1 MTTVLFTAF
10 EPSGDRHAAP
20 VVAELRRRH
29 PEWRLL
35 AAAGPF
41 TQQAGAELVAE
52 TASAGVMGLE
62 AARRMRELP
71 ALVEELQKHWPDQGP
86 VVHIPV
92 DSPAA
97 QFRITPAFR
106 ARGAKTVHWVAP
118 KIWARRWDGRLAKL
132 RRQTDGLA
140 CLFPFEADWFS
151 SRGLP
156 ATFVGHPS
164 FSRAIEATP
173 TPGLPETEHRVAILP
188 GSRSQEIRD
197 NLPLML
203 EVMDRLRSEMDV
215 SGVIVAADPRAAQQI
230 ESLNQSQYPVRTG
243 DIDGVLAWSSFA
255 FAVSGTVTLDVAR
268 HRRPGLGIYA
278 CGWAF
283 RMIAKI
289 LIQGMVLPPNLVLG
303 REAMPELA
311 PIPMDSG
318 LVLDAVRALL
328 NDDQALRAQVEAWN
342 ELHTMYEGHDP
353 GAGVADVVDGVLA

>member
-1 MTTVLFTAF
+1 
-10 EPSGDRHAAP
+10 
-20 VVAELRRRH
+20 
-29 PEWRLL
+29 
-35 AAAGPF
+35 
-41 TQQAGAELVAE
+41 
-52 TASAGVMGLE
+52 
-62 AARRMRELP
+62 MRELP

-118 KIWARRWDGRLAKL
+118 KIWARRWDARLAKL

-230 ESLNQSQYPVRTG
+230 ESLNQSQYPVRIG

-311 PIPMDSG
+311 PISMDSG

>member
-1 MTTVLFTAF
+1 
-10 EPSGDRHAAP
+10 
-20 VVAELRRRH
+20 
-29 PEWRLL
+29 
-35 AAAGPF
+35 
-41 TQQAGAELVAE
+41 
-52 TASAGVMGLE
+52 
-62 AARRMRELP
+62 MRELP
-71 ALVEELQKHWPDQGP
+71 ALVEELQKHLPDQGP

-164 FSRAIEATP
+164 FSRAIEARP

-203 EVMDRLRSEMDV
+203 EVMDQLRSEMDV
-215 SGVIVAADPRAAQQI
+215 SGVIVAADPRAAKQI

>member
-1 MTTVLFTAF
+1 
-10 EPSGDRHAAP
+10 
-20 VVAELRRRH
+20 
-29 PEWRLL
+29 
-35 AAAGPF
+35 
-41 TQQAGAELVAE
+41 
-52 TASAGVMGLE
+52 
-62 AARRMRELP
+62 MRELP
-71 ALVEELQKHWPDQGP
+71 ALVEELQKHLPDQGP

-164 FSRAIEATP
+164 FSRAIEARP

-203 EVMDRLRSEMDV
+203 EVMDQLRSEMDV

-289 LIQGMVLPPNLVLG
+289 LIRGMVLPPNLVLG

>member
-1 MTTVLFTAF
+1 
-10 EPSGDRHAAP
+10 
-20 VVAELRRRH
+20 
-29 PEWRLL
+29 
-35 AAAGPF
+35 
-41 TQQAGAELVAE
+41 
-52 TASAGVMGLE
+52 
-62 AARRMRELP
+62 MRELP

-106 ARGAKTVHWVAP
+106 ALGAKTVHWVAP

-164 FSRAIEATP
+164 VGRTIEAAP
-173 TPGLPETEHRVAILP
+173 TSGLPETEHRVAILP

-215 SGVIVAADPRAAQQI
+215 SGVIVAADPRAAKQI

-283 RMIAKI
+283 RMIAKM
-289 LIQGMVLPPNLVLG
+289 LIRGMVLPPNLVLG

-328 NDDQALRAQVEAWN
+328 NDDQALRAQVEAWD
-342 ELHTMYEGHDP
+342 ELHTIYEGHDP
-353 GAGVADVVDGVLA
+353 GAGVADLVEGVLA

>member
-1 MTTVLFTAF
+1 
-10 EPSGDRHAAP
+10 
-20 VVAELRRRH
+20 
-29 PEWRLL
+29 
-35 AAAGPF
+35 
-41 TQQAGAELVAE
+41 
-52 TASAGVMGLE
+52 
-62 AARRMRELP
+62 MRELP
-71 ALVEELQKHWPDQGP
+71 ALIEQLQKHWPDQGP

-106 ARGAKTVHWVAP
+106 ARGGKTVHWVAP
-118 KIWARRWDGRLAKL
+118 KIWARRWDGRLPKL
-132 RRQTDGLA
+132 RRQTDALA
-140 CLFPFEADWFS
+140 CLFPFEAEWFAR
-151 SRGLP
+151 RGLP

-164 FSRAIEATP
+164 FSRTIEAAP
-173 TPGLPETEHRVAILP
+173 TPGLPETTHRVAILP
-188 GSRSQEIRD
+188 GSRSQEVRD

-203 EVMDRLRSEMDV
+203 EVMDRLRSEMDL

-230 ESLNQSQYPVRTG
+230 ESLNENRYPVCTG

-278 CGWAF
+278 CGLAF
-283 RMIAKI
+283 RMIAKM
-289 LIQGMVLPPNLVLG
+289 LIRGMVLPPNLVLG

-318 LVLDAVRALL
+318 LVLYAVRTLL
-328 NDDQALRAQVEAWN
+328 NDDQALRAQVEAWD

-353 GAGVADVVDGVLA
+353 GAGVADLVEGVLA

>member
-1 MTTVLFTAF
+1 M
-10 EPSGDRHAAP
+10 
-20 VVAELRRRH
+20 VAELRRRH

-41 TQQAGAELVAE
+41 TQEAGAELVAK

-62 AARRMRELP
+62 AARRLQELP
-71 ALVEELQKHWPDQGP
+71 ALVEQLQQHLPDQGP

-106 ARGAKTVHWVAP
+106 DRGAKTVHWVAP

-132 RRQTDGLA
+132 RRQTDALA
-140 CLFPFEADWFS
+140 CLFPFEAEWFV

-164 FSRAIEATP
+164 FSRAIEAAP

-188 GSRSQEIRD
+188 GSRAQEIRD

-230 ESLNQSQYPVRTG
+230 ESLNQSRYPVRTG

-255 FAVSGTVTLDVAR
+255 LAVSGTVTLDVAR

-278 CGWAF
+278 CGLAF

-289 LIQGMVLPPNLVLG
+289 LIRGMVLPPNLVLG

-311 PIPMDSG
+311 PISMDPG
-318 LVLDAVRALL
+318 LVLDAVRTLL
-328 NDDQALRAQVEAWN
+328 NDDQALRAQVQAWD

-353 GAGVADVVDGVLA
+353 GVGVADLVDGVLA

>member
-1 MTTVLFTAF
+1 M
-10 EPSGDRHAAP
+10 
-20 VVAELRRRH
+20 
-29 PEWRLL
+29 
-35 AAAGPF
+35 
-41 TQQAGAELVAE
+41 
-52 TASAGVMGLE
+52 
-62 AARRMRELP
+62 
-71 ALVEELQKHWPDQGP
+71 
-86 VVHIPV
+86 
-92 DSPAA
+92 
-97 QFRITPAFR
+97 
-106 ARGAKTVHWVAP
+106 AP

-164 FSRAIEATP
+164 FSRAIEARP

-203 EVMDRLRSEMDV
+203 EVMDRLCSEMDV

-230 ESLNQSQYPVRTG
+230 ESLNQSRYPVRTG

-311 PIPMDSG
+311 PIPMASG
-318 LVLDAVRALL
+318 LVLDAVRGLL

>member
-1 MTTVLFTAF
+1 
-10 EPSGDRHAAP
+10 
-20 VVAELRRRH
+20 
-29 PEWRLL
+29 
-35 AAAGPF
+35 
-41 TQQAGAELVAE
+41 
-52 TASAGVMGLE
+52 
-62 AARRMRELP
+62 MRELP

-203 EVMDRLRSEMDV
+203 EVMDQLRSEMDV

-318 LVLDAVRALL
+318 LVLDAVRGLL

>member
-1 MTTVLFTAF
+1 MTTVLITAF

-41 TQQAGAELVAE
+41 TQHAGAELVAE

-62 AARRMRELP
+62 AARRLQELP
-71 ALVEELQKHWPDQGP
+71 ALVEQLQKHLPNDDP

-97 QFRITPAFR
+97 QFRITPTFR

-132 RRQTDGLA
+132 RRQTDALA
-140 CLFPFEADWFS
+140 CLFPFEAEWFAR
-151 SRGLP
+151 RGLP

-164 FSRAIEATP
+164 FSRAIEAAP
-173 TPGLPETEHRVAILP
+173 TPGLPETKHRIAILP
-188 GSRSQEIRD
+188 GSRAQEIRD

-203 EVMDRLRSEMDV
+203 KVMDRLGSEMDV

-230 ESLNQSQYPVRTG
+230 EALNQSKYPVRTG

-278 CGWAF
+278 CGVMF
-283 RMIAKI
+283 RTIAKI
-289 LIQGMVLPPNLVLG
+289 LIRGMVLPPNLVLG

-311 PIPMDSG
+311 PIPMDSE
-318 LVLDAVRALL
+318 LVLGMVRALL
-328 NDDQALRAQVEAWN
+328 NDNQALRQQVQAWD
-342 ELHTMYEGHDP
+342 ELHKMYKGHDP
-353 GAGVADVVDGVLA
+353 GAGVADLVDGVLS

>member
-1 MTTVLFTAF
+1 M
-10 EPSGDRHAAP
+10 
-20 VVAELRRRH
+20 VAELRRRH

-71 ALVEELQKHWPDQGP
+71 ALVEELQKHLPDQGP

-97 QFRITPAFR
+97 QFESPRLSA
-106 ARGAKTVHWVAP
+106 ARGPRLVHWVAP

-203 EVMDRLRSEMDV
+203 EVMDQLCSEMAV

-230 ESLNQSQYPVRTG
+230 ESLNQSRYPVRTG

-318 LVLDAVRALL
+318 LVLDAVRGLL

>member
-1 MTTVLFTAF
+1 M
-10 EPSGDRHAAP
+10 
-20 VVAELRRRH
+20 VAELRRRH

-71 ALVEELQKHWPDQGP
+71 ALVEQLQKHWPDQGP

-97 QFRITPAFR
+97 QFQITPAFR
-106 ARGAKTVHWVAP
+106 SRGAKTVHWVAP
-118 KIWARRWDGRLAKL
+118 KIWARRWDGRLPKL

-203 EVMDRLRSEMDV
+203 DVMDRLRSEMEV
-215 SGVIVAADPRAAQQI
+215 SGVIVAADPRAAKQI
-230 ESLNQSQYPVRTG
+230 DSLNQSRYPVRTG

-283 RMIAKI
+283 RMIAKM
-289 LIQGMVLPPNLVLG
+289 LIRGMVLPPNLVLG

-311 PIPMDSG
+311 PIPIDPRF
-318 LVLDAVRALL
+318 VLEAVRTLL
-328 NDDQALRAQVEAWN
+328 NDDQALRAQVEAWD
-342 ELHTMYEGHDP
+342 ELHKMYEGHDP
-353 GAGVADVVDGVLA
+353 GAGVADLVEGVLE

>member
-1 MTTVLFTAF
+1 M
-10 EPSGDRHAAP
+10 
-20 VVAELRRRH
+20 
-29 PEWRLL
+29 
-35 AAAGPF
+35 
-41 TQQAGAELVAE
+41 
-52 TASAGVMGLE
+52 
-62 AARRMRELP
+62 
-71 ALVEELQKHWPDQGP
+71 
-86 VVHIPV
+86 
-92 DSPAA
+92 
-97 QFRITPAFR
+97 
-106 ARGAKTVHWVAP
+106 AP

>member
-1 MTTVLFTAF
+1 
-10 EPSGDRHAAP
+10 
-20 VVAELRRRH
+20 
-29 PEWRLL
+29 
-35 AAAGPF
+35 
-41 TQQAGAELVAE
+41 
-52 TASAGVMGLE
+52 
-62 AARRMRELP
+62 MRELP
-71 ALVEELQKHWPDQGP
+71 ALVEELQKHLPDQGP

>member
-1 MTTVLFTAF
+1 
-10 EPSGDRHAAP
+10 
-20 VVAELRRRH
+20 
-29 PEWRLL
+29 
-35 AAAGPF
+35 
-41 TQQAGAELVAE
+41 
-52 TASAGVMGLE
+52 
-62 AARRMRELP
+62 MRELP

-173 TPGLPETEHRVAILP
+173 TPGLPETKHRVAILP

-215 SGVIVAADPRAAQQI
+215 SGVIVAADPRAAKQI
-230 ESLNQSQYPVRTG
+230 KSLNQSEYPVRTG

-311 PIPMDSG
+311 PISMDSG

>member
-1 MTTVLFTAF
+1 
-10 EPSGDRHAAP
+10 
-20 VVAELRRRH
+20 
-29 PEWRLL
+29 
-35 AAAGPF
+35 
-41 TQQAGAELVAE
+41 
-52 TASAGVMGLE
+52 
-62 AARRMRELP
+62 MRELP
-71 ALVEELQKHWPDQGP
+71 ALVEQLQKLWPDQGP

-97 QFRITPAFR
+97 QFQITPAFR
-106 ARGAKTVHWVAP
+106 SRGAKTVHWVAP

-203 EVMDRLRSEMDV
+203 DVMDRLRSEMEV
-215 SGVIVAADPRAAQQI
+215 SGVIVAADPRAAKQI
-230 ESLNQSQYPVRTG
+230 DSLNQSRYPVRTG

-283 RMIAKI
+283 RMIAKM
-289 LIQGMVLPPNLVLG
+289 LIRGMVLPPNLVLG

-311 PIPMDSG
+311 PIPMDSRF
-318 LVLDAVRALL
+318 VLEAVRTLL
-328 NDDQALRAQVEAWN
+328 NDDQALRAQVEAWD

-353 GAGVADVVDGVLA
+353 GAGVVDLVEGVLE

>member
-1 MTTVLFTAF
+1 
-10 EPSGDRHAAP
+10 
-20 VVAELRRRH
+20 
-29 PEWRLL
+29 
-35 AAAGPF
+35 
-41 TQQAGAELVAE
+41 
-52 TASAGVMGLE
+52 
-62 AARRMRELP
+62 MRELP

-203 EVMDRLRSEMDV
+203 EVMDQLRSEMDV

-230 ESLNQSQYPVRTG
+230 ESLNQSQYPIRTG

-289 LIQGMVLPPNLVLG
+289 LIQGRVLPPNLVLG

>member
-1 MTTVLFTAF
+1 
-10 EPSGDRHAAP
+10 
-20 VVAELRRRH
+20 
-29 PEWRLL
+29 
-35 AAAGPF
+35 
-41 TQQAGAELVAE
+41 
-52 TASAGVMGLE
+52 
-62 AARRMRELP
+62 MRELP
-71 ALVEELQKHWPDQGP
+71 ALVEQLQKHWPDQGP

-97 QFRITPAFR
+97 QFQITPAFR
-106 ARGAKTVHWVAP
+106 SRGAKTVHWVAP
-118 KIWARRWDGRLAKL
+118 KIWARRWDGRLPKL

-203 EVMDRLRSEMDV
+203 DVMDRLRSEMEV
-215 SGVIVAADPRAAQQI
+215 SGVIVAADPRAAKQI
-230 ESLNQSQYPVRTG
+230 DSLNQSRYPVRTG

-283 RMIAKI
+283 RMIAKM
-289 LIQGMVLPPNLVLG
+289 LIRGMVLPPNLVLG

-311 PIPMDSG
+311 PIPIDPRF
-318 LVLDAVRALL
+318 VLEAVRTLL
-328 NDDQALRAQVEAWN
+328 NDDQALRAQVEAWD

-353 GAGVADVVDGVLA
+353 GAGVADLVEGVLE

>member
-1 MTTVLFTAF
+1 
-10 EPSGDRHAAP
+10 
-20 VVAELRRRH
+20 
-29 PEWRLL
+29 
-35 AAAGPF
+35 
-41 TQQAGAELVAE
+41 
-52 TASAGVMGLE
+52 
-62 AARRMRELP
+62 MRELP
-71 ALVEELQKHWPDQGP
+71 ALVEQLQKHWPDQGP

-97 QFRITPAFR
+97 QFQITPAFR
-106 ARGAKTVHWVAP
+106 SRGAKTVHWVAP
-118 KIWARRWDGRLAKL
+118 KIWVRRWDGRLPKL

-203 EVMDRLRSEMDV
+203 DVMDRLRSEMEV
-215 SGVIVAADPRAAQQI
+215 SGVIVAADPRAAKQI
-230 ESLNQSQYPVRTG
+230 DSLNQSRYPVRTG

-283 RMIAKI
+283 RMIAKM
-289 LIQGMVLPPNLVLG
+289 LIRGMVLPPNLVLG

-311 PIPMDSG
+311 PIPIDPRF
-318 LVLDAVRALL
+318 VLEAVRTLL
-328 NDDQALRAQVEAWN
+328 NDDQALRAQVEAWD

>member
-1 MTTVLFTAF
+1 
-10 EPSGDRHAAP
+10 
-20 VVAELRRRH
+20 
-29 PEWRLL
+29 
-35 AAAGPF
+35 
-41 TQQAGAELVAE
+41 
-52 TASAGVMGLE
+52 
-62 AARRMRELP
+62 MRELP
-71 ALVEELQKHWPDQGP
+71 ALVEELQKHLPDQGP
-86 VVHIPV
+86 IVHIPV

-164 FSRAIEATP
+164 FSRAIEARP

-203 EVMDRLRSEMDV
+203 EVMDQLRSEMDV

-230 ESLNQSQYPVRTG
+230 ESLNQNRYPVRTG
-243 DIDGVLAWSSFA
+243 DIDGVLSWSSFA

>member
-1 MTTVLFTAF
+1 M
-10 EPSGDRHAAP
+10 
-20 VVAELRRRH
+20 VAELRRRH

-71 ALVEELQKHWPDQGP
+71 ALVEQLQKHWPDQGP

-106 ARGAKTVHWVAP
+106 AGGQNRPLGAQ
-118 KIWARRWDGRLAKL
+118 IWARCWDGRLAKL

-203 EVMDRLRSEMDV
+203 EVTDRLRSEMDV
-215 SGVIVAADPRAAQQI
+215 SGVIVAADPGRP
-230 ESLNQSQYPVRTG
+230 SR
-243 DIDGVLAWSSFA
+243 SS
-255 FAVSGTVTLDVAR
+255 R
-268 HRRPGLGIYA
+268 
-278 CGWAF
+278 
-283 RMIAKI
+283 
-289 LIQGMVLPPNLVLG
+289 
-303 REAMPELA
+303 
-311 PIPMDSG
+311 
-318 LVLDAVRALL
+318 
-328 NDDQALRAQVEAWN
+328 
-342 ELHTMYEGHDP
+342 
-353 GAGVADVVDGVLA
+353 

>member
-1 MTTVLFTAF
+1 MTTVFFTAF

-29 PEWRLL
+29 PDWRLL

-41 TQQAGAELVAE
+41 TQEAGAELVAE

-71 ALVEELQKHWPDQGP
+71 ALVEELQQHWPDQGP
-86 VVHIPV
+86 IVHIPV

-203 EVMDRLRSEMDV
+203 EVMDRLRSEMEV
-215 SGVIVAADPRAAQQI
+215 SGVIVAADPRAAKQI
-230 ESLNQSQYPVRTG
+230 DSLNQSRYPVRTG

-283 RMIAKI
+283 RMIAKM
-289 LIQGMVLPPNLVLG
+289 LIRGMVLPPNLVLG

-328 NDDQALRAQVEAWN
+328 NDDQALRAQVEAWD
-342 ELHTMYEGHDP
+342 ELHTIYEGHDP
-353 GAGVADVVDGVLA
+353 GAGVADLVEGVLA

>member
-1 MTTVLFTAF
+1 
-10 EPSGDRHAAP
+10 
-20 VVAELRRRH
+20 
-29 PEWRLL
+29 
-35 AAAGPF
+35 
-41 TQQAGAELVAE
+41 
-52 TASAGVMGLE
+52 
-62 AARRMRELP
+62 MRELP

-118 KIWARRWDGRLAKL
+118 KIWARRWDARLAKL

-164 FSRAIEATP
+164 FSRAIEARP

-203 EVMDRLRSEMDV
+203 EVMDRLCSEMDV

-230 ESLNQSQYPVRTG
+230 ESLNQSRYPVRTG

-318 LVLDAVRALL
+318 LVLHAVRGLL

-353 GAGVADVVDGVLA
+353 GAGVADVVDGVLT

>member
-1 MTTVLFTAF
+1 VTTVLFTAF

-41 TQQAGAELVAE
+41 TEQAGAVLVAE

-62 AARRMRELP
+62 AARRLQELP
-71 ALVEELQKHWPDQGP
+71 ALVGQLQQLLPDQGP

-132 RRQTDGLA
+132 RRQTDALA
-140 CLFPFEADWFS
+140 CLFPFEADWFVR
-151 SRGLP
+151 RGIP

-164 FSRAIEATP
+164 FSRAIEASP
-173 TPGLPETEHRVAILP
+173 TAGLPETTHRVAILP

-215 SGVIVAADPRAAQQI
+215 SGVIVAADSRAAQQI
-230 ESLNQSQYPVRTG
+230 EALNQNRYPVRSG

-268 HRRPGLGIYA
+268 HRRPGIGIYA
-278 CGWAF
+278 CGLAF
-283 RMIAKI
+283 RMIAKM
-289 LIQGMVLPPNLVLG
+289 LIRGMVLPPNLVLG

-311 PIPMDSG
+311 PIAMDPE
-318 LVLDAVRALL
+318 LVLGAVRALL
-328 NDDQALRAQVEAWN
+328 NNDQALRQQVKAWD
-342 ELHTMYEGHDP
+342 ELHEMYEGHDP
-353 GAGVADVVDGVLA
+353 GAGVADLVDGVLA

>member
-1 MTTVLFTAF
+1 
-10 EPSGDRHAAP
+10 
-20 VVAELRRRH
+20 
-29 PEWRLL
+29 
-35 AAAGPF
+35 
-41 TQQAGAELVAE
+41 
-52 TASAGVMGLE
+52 
-62 AARRMRELP
+62 MRELP

-215 SGVIVAADPRAAQQI
+215 SGVIVAADPRAAKQI

-243 DIDGVLAWSSFA
+243 DIDGVLAWSTCA

-318 LVLDAVRALL
+318 LVLDAVRGLL

>member
-1 MTTVLFTAF
+1 
-10 EPSGDRHAAP
+10 
-20 VVAELRRRH
+20 
-29 PEWRLL
+29 
-35 AAAGPF
+35 
-41 TQQAGAELVAE
+41 
-52 TASAGVMGLE
+52 
-62 AARRMRELP
+62 MRELP
-71 ALVEELQKHWPDQGP
+71 ALVEELQKHLPDQGP

-164 FSRAIEATP
+164 FSRAIEARP
-173 TPGLPETEHRVAILP
+173 TPALPETEHRVAILP

-203 EVMDRLRSEMDV
+203 EVMDQLRSEMDV

-230 ESLNQSQYPVRTG
+230 ESLNQSRHPVRTG
-243 DIDGVLAWSSFA
+243 DIDGVLAWSSLR
-255 FAVSGTVTLDVAR
+255 SRSPSTVTLDVAR

-289 LIQGMVLPPNLVLG
+289 
-303 REAMPELA
+303 
-311 PIPMDSG
+311 
-318 LVLDAVRALL
+318 
-328 NDDQALRAQVEAWN
+328 
-342 ELHTMYEGHDP
+342 
-353 GAGVADVVDGVLA
+353 

>member
-1 MTTVLFTAF
+1 
-10 EPSGDRHAAP
+10 
-20 VVAELRRRH
+20 VAELRRRH

-62 AARRMRELP
+62 AARRMGELP
-71 ALVEELQKHWPDQGP
+71 ALVEQLQKHWPDQGP

-164 FSRAIEATP
+164 FSRAIEARSTP
-173 TPGLPETEHRVAILP
+173 ALPETEHRVAILP

-203 EVMDRLRSEMDV
+203 EVMDQLRSEMDV

-230 ESLNQSQYPVRTG
+230 ESLNQSRYPVRTG

-255 FAVSGTVTLDVAR
+255 LAVSGTVTLDVAR
-268 HRRPGLGIYA
+268 HRRPGLGLYA
-278 CGWAF
+278 CGLAF
-283 RMIAKI
+283 RMIAKM
-289 LIQGMVLPPNLVLG
+289 LIRGMVLPPNLVLG

>member
-1 MTTVLFTAF
+1 MRRLWW
-10 EPSGDRHAAP
+10 PSCVAAILNGVFLP
-20 VVAELRRRH
+20 RRVRS
-29 PEWRLL
+29 RSRR
-35 AAAGPF
+35 GR
-41 TQQAGAELVAE
+41 ELVAE

-230 ESLNQSQYPVRTG
+230 DSLNQSRYPVRTG

-311 PIPMDSG
+311 PISMDPG
-318 LVLDAVRALL
+318 LVLDAVRTLL
-328 NDDQALRAQVEAWN
+328 NDDQALRAQVQAWD

-353 GAGVADVVDGVLA
+353 GAGVADLVDGVLA